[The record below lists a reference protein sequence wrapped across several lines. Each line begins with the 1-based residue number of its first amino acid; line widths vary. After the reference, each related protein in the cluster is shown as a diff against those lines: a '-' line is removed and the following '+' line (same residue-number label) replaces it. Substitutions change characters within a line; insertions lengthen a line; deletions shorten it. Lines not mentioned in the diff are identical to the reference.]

1 MGYSTHWQ
9 GSNVFLTLTTSPL
22 LSLPLFQSQMLPWIY
37 SAQSCLGK
45 FSLTVYISA
54 EIFLHSYSHSQLLRP
69 LNSLLKGHFITI
81 FFNFTL
87 FYFTILCWY
96 CHTSTWIHYEITILL
111 KIGTYACLHPS
122 WNSRSA
128 YTSLHFLFPHNL
140 SFSKMLC

>member
-45 FSLTVYISA
+45 FSLTIYISA

-69 LNSLLKGHFITI
+69 LNSLLKGHFIT
-81 FFNFTL
+81 FFFK
-87 FYFTILCWY
+87 FYF
-96 CHTSTWIHYEITILL
+96 ILL
-111 KIGTYACLHPS
+111 YNTVLVLPYINMNPLRNNHLTQDRNLCLSPSILELQICLHQS
-122 WNSRSA
+122 
-128 YTSLHFLFPHNL
+128 TFP
-140 SFSKMLC
+140 FST